1 MNLDEVS
8 ALKLVF
14 DLNRTLVFPPPV
26 NIPIHVYEELRPK
39 TRVTMRR
46 LVRYFVSREANQIQ
60 ITSGLVIS
68 RVTDILLKGASVHEK
83 LNYCNLSSRINAI
96 IKRRGA
102 RT

>member
-26 NIPIHVYEELRPK
+26 TIPIHVYEELRPK
-39 TRVTMRR
+39 TKVTMRR

-83 LNYCNLSSRINAI
+83 INYCNLSSRINAI
-96 IKRRGA
+96 IKRHGA

>member
-14 DLNRTLVFPPPV
+14 DLNRNLVFPPPV
-26 NIPIHVYEELRPK
+26 IIPIHIYEELRPK
-39 TRVTMRR
+39 TKVTMRG

-68 RVTDILLKGASVHEK
+68 RVTDILLTDANIHEK

-96 IKRRGA
+96 IRRRGP
-102 RT
+102 RR